1 MTLRELVKKYRIEHA
16 LSLRDFA
23 KRCNMSHSYIA
34 MLEDG
39 KNSKTGQ
46 PMVPTL
52 PTLRKIAHAMG
63 MITNDLIDAADDLT
77 YEIDNKKTP
86 LTDQERELHFLMTY
100 DRMEIAALESVSQI
114 IKWDNGGR
122 TETFPFAK
130 EEAEQ
135 IVTDLL
141 EVLFWRCGG
150 MRELFFSNPEY
161 RQERMRRGNSP
172 DMMTLDI
179 ADKIAELIKEVC

>member
-46 PMVPTL
+46 PMMPTL

-63 MITNDLIDAADDLT
+63 MITNDLIDAADDLA

-86 LTDQERELHFLMTY
+86 LTDQEREGNFGDHNT
-100 DRMEIAALESVSQI
+100 SQI
-114 IKWDNGGR
+114 NTRK
-122 TETFPFAK
+122 
-130 EEAEQ
+130 
-135 IVTDLL
+135 
-141 EVLFWRCGG
+141 
-150 MRELFFSNPEY
+150 
-161 RQERMRRGNSP
+161 
-172 DMMTLDI
+172 
-179 ADKIAELIKEVC
+179 